1 MTNRPR
7 RPSRS
12 SDKGRIKV
20 VDLLPPRYD
29 PPPKPRAPDTPL
41 FFFGRHDEM
50 TLNWRH
56 WAAPLVVLLTVVTLP
71 LAIMVRLLQFVDGYW
86 LQYKFS
92 AELRRKKR
100 SENS

>member
-1 MTNRPR
+1 
-7 RPSRS
+7 
-12 SDKGRIKV
+12 
-20 VDLLPPRYD
+20 
-29 PPPKPRAPDTPL
+29 
-41 FFFGRHDEM
+41 M

-92 AELRRKKR
+92 AEMRRKKR